1 MSTRETLFYYILSAF
16 PPLIRVFCVPM
27 LFIGIKGAGGLIMD
41 QTKSDTNILRG
52 GYLLSQPAK
61 SINESLFIGTEGFFV
76 HAKKLANI

>member
-1 MSTRETLFYYILSAF
+1 
-16 PPLIRVFCVPM
+16 
-27 LFIGIKGAGGLIMD
+27 MD